1 MLAASERLFTATVNT
16 RPTHGPPGHLCDNP
30 PLFRSFGNT
39 ILRILVS
46 TVWQIL
52 LLKRGPQGLPNAPL
66 FVALIAAANL
76 LVSLLVSARFS
87 PELPALALMASIAV
101 SLATQAALVYFA
113 LWVRNFPNR
122 LNPTLAALLACDL
135 VLVAL
140 YGIAMGATGGIGEE
154 TASLSTQLVTLG
166 YLIWSVAVAG
176 WVLHHALES
185 TFFVAVL
192 VTIGINIFAMA
203 MAAQAVT
210 L

>member
-1 MLAASERLFTATVNT
+1 M
-16 RPTHGPPGHLCDNP
+16 
-30 PLFRSFGNT
+30 
-39 ILRILVS
+39 RILFS

-52 LLKRGPQGLPNAPL
+52 LLRRGPQGLPNAPL
-66 FVALIAAANL
+66 FVALIAGANL
-76 LVSLLVSARFS
+76 LVSLLVSIRFS

-122 LNPTLAALLACDL
+122 FNPTLAAMLACDL

-140 YGIAMGATGGIGEE
+140 YGIAIGLTGGIGEE
-154 TASLSTQLVTLG
+154 PASLTSQLVTLG
-166 YLIWSVAVAG
+166 YLIWSVSVAG

-192 VTIGINIFAMA
+192 VAIAINVLAVAMS
-203 MAAQAVT
+203 AQAVT

>member
-1 MLAASERLFTATVNT
+1 MRRL
-16 RPTHGPPGHLCDNP
+16 THGPLGHLCDNQ
-30 PLFRSFGNT
+30 PLFKTFGT
-39 ILRILVS
+39 AILRILVS

-66 FVALIAAANL
+66 FVALIAGANL

-101 SLATQAALVYFA
+101 TLATQAALVYFA

-122 LNPTLAALLACDL
+122 FNPTLAAMLACDL

-140 YGIAMGATGGIGEE
+140 YGIVLGFTGGIGDE
-154 TASLSTQLVTLG
+154 TPSLTSQLVTLA
-166 YLIWSVAVAG
+166 YLIWSVSVAG

-192 VTIGINIFAMA
+192 VAIGINVFAVA

>member
-1 MLAASERLFTATVNT
+1 MLVTT
-16 RPTHGPPGHLCDNP
+16 
-30 PLFRSFGNT
+30 FGNN

-52 LLKRGPQGLPNAPL
+52 LLRRGPQGLPSAPL
-66 FVALIAAANL
+66 FVALIAGANL

-101 SLATQAALVYFA
+101 ALATQAALVYFA
-113 LWVRNFPNR
+113 LWVRNVPNR
-122 LNPTLAALLACDL
+122 FNPTLAALLACDL

-140 YGIAMGATGGIGEE
+140 YGIILGISGGIAEE
-154 TASLSTQLVTLG
+154 TPSLTSQLVTLG
-166 YLIWSVAVAG
+166 YLIWSVSVAG
-176 WVLHHALES
+176 WVLHHALQS

-192 VTIGINIFAMA
+192 VAIGINIFAVA
-203 MAAQAVT
+203 MSAQAVA